1 MHEIN
6 LDGVKIGGGRPFALI
21 AGPCVI
27 ESEKHCRDMAAS
39 LRDVCRDLGIPF
51 IFKAS
56 YDKANRSAITS
67 FRGPGARE
75 GKRILSRIRRELKI
89 PVTSDIHSIEEV
101 NLFKDTLDLIQI
113 PAFLC
118 RQTDIIVAAAKTER
132 PVNVKKGQFLAPWDV
147 RNIVDKLVSAGN
159 RSLMITE
166 RGSVFG
172 YNNLVVDFKGLPF
185 IRRFGYPICFDAT
198 HSVQLPGGAGTSS
211 GGQKEF
217 VGHLVRAGVA
227 VGIDAL
233 FIEVHNRPE
242 AALSDGPN
250 MLNLDELIPVLKNAK
265 ILDETV
271 KSNGMID

>member
-27 ESEKHCRDMAAS
+27 ESENHCRDMAAR
-39 LRDVCRDLGIPF
+39 LKAVCRDLGVPL

-67 FRGPGARE
+67 FRGPGPRE
-75 GKRILSRIRRELKI
+75 GRKILSRIRRDLRI
-89 PVTSDIHSIEEV
+89 PVTSDVHSVEDV
-101 NLFKDTLDLIQI
+101 DLFKDTLDLIQI

-118 RQTDIIVAAAKTER
+118 RQTDIILAAAKTGR

-147 RNIVDKLVSAGN
+147 RNIVDKLLSAGN
-159 RSLMITE
+159 RGIMITE

-172 YNNLVVDFKGLPF
+172 YNNLVVDFKGLPL
-185 IRRFGYPICFDAT
+185 IRQFGCPVCFDAT

-217 VGHLVRAGVA
+217 VTHLVRAGVA

-233 FIEVHNRPE
+233 FLEVHNQPDT
-242 AALSDGPN
+242 APSDGPN
-250 MLNLDELIPVLKNAK
+250 MLDLDELIPVLKNAK
-265 ILDETV
+265 IIDEIV
-271 KSNGMID
+271 KSNDMID